1 MPPRKGAPSLVGATL
16 GGRYR
21 VIQLLGTGGTGDVY
35 LAQRTTL
42 RGEGP
47 WRQAIKV
54 LRGEHRGEPERVRR
68 FRREAE
74 AAGLVRH
81 PNVLEVLEPP
91 FEADGVL
98 CFGMELLV
106 GLDLAD
112 TLAYSRVLGPP
123 RAVGIASGAA
133 EGLAAAHAA
142 GVVHRDVKP
151 ENIFL
156 VHAADGR
163 EAVKL
168 LDFGF
173 AWMPG
178 DGDPAGPKP
187 GAAPEGLP
195 PAAVAVGT
203 PDYMAPE
210 QARGAPA
217 LPTADVYSLGVVLY
231 EMLAGRVPFS
241 ARRPAADRAQPS
253 VPPILGPEG
262 GPRVSPELEAV
273 VAYALARDPAER
285 FASMSAFRRAL
296 LFTPEAA
303 GRGL

>member
-42 RGEGP
+42 RGEGS

-54 LRGEHRGEPERVRR
+54 LRGEHRGDPERVRR

-74 AAGLVRH
+74 AAGRLRH

-91 FEADGVL
+91 FEADGYL

-112 TLAYSRVLGPP
+112 TLAYSRVLGPQ

-133 EGLAAAHAA
+133 DGLAAAHAA
-142 GVVHRDVKP
+142 GIVHRDVKP

-173 AWMPG
+173 AWMPED
-178 DGDPAGPKP
+178 DGHASATADSP
-187 GAAPEGLP
+187 GSP

-203 PDYMAPE
+203 PEYMAPE
-210 QARGAPA
+210 
-217 LPTADVYSLGVVLY
+217 
-231 EMLAGRVPFS
+231 
-241 ARRPAADRAQPS
+241 
-253 VPPILGPEG
+253 
-262 GPRVSPELEAV
+262 
-273 VAYALARDPAER
+273 
-285 FASMSAFRRAL
+285 
-296 LFTPEAA
+296 
-303 GRGL
+303 

>member
-1 MPPRKGAPSLVGATL
+1 
-16 GGRYR
+16 
-21 VIQLLGTGGTGDVY
+21 
-35 LAQRTTL
+35 
-42 RGEGP
+42 
-47 WRQAIKV
+47 
-54 LRGEHRGEPERVRR
+54 
-68 FRREAE
+68 
-74 AAGLVRH
+74 
-81 PNVLEVLEPP
+81 PP

-173 AWMPG
+173 AYLPG
-178 DGDPAGPKP
+178 D
-187 GAAPEGLP
+187 LP
-195 PAAVAVGT
+195 MF
-203 PDYMAPE
+203 DE
-210 QARGAPA
+210 ARGTR
-217 LPTADVYSLGVVLY
+217 LVV
-231 EMLAGRVPFS
+231 G
-241 ARRPAADRAQPS
+241 
-253 VPPILGPEG
+253 
-262 GPRVSPELEAV
+262 
-273 VAYALARDPAER
+273 
-285 FASMSAFRRAL
+285 
-296 LFTPEAA
+296 
-303 GRGL
+303 